1 MKILVLIISIFF
13 FINIANSNEC
23 GNNSKLKVGIIEN
36 EYIDYKYYLY
46 YSLYNYSLINSSEFE
61 LEVVD
66 NNIDEFDIVFGE
78 YFQIE
83 KLNKRSIDY
92 PSEVSEFYNKN
103 QIRIKEENIFPLDL
117 DTFILLKRDNIKKL
131 NFEDLSEF
139 YDPVRY
145 TLGLSQVSKEN
156 FLNLLMYSLGENN
169 FNIEKVSF
177 DSILDLYTTSYKNIN
192 KNILENNFDTIFQ
205 SYQNNENIFTLFSD
219 GILLYKDIIYESF
232 QLFPQSKYKWDDN
245 KGTFVDST
253 ENTPYSFFGFS
264 AYLNNTKKI
273 GFICYLLDSE
283 SRNSAFKN
291 FNIQISPFSIHELD
305 LNAINLSNEYKDIL
319 SKKNK
324 NILRPAYFE
333 ALKLFDPINKV
344 FKKDILNINIRP
356 QDDYLN

>member
-1 MKILVLIISIFF
+1 MKVLVLVISIFF
-13 FINIANSNEC
+13 YINISNSKEC
-23 GNNSKLKVGIIEN
+23 ENNSKLKVGIIEN
-36 EYIDYKYYLY
+36 EFIDYKYYLY

-92 PSEVSEFYNKN
+92 PNEVLEFYNKN
-103 QIRIKEENIFPLDL
+103 QILIKEENIFPLDL
-117 DTFILLKRDNIKKL
+117 DTFILLKRKDIKKL

-145 TLGLSQVSKEN
+145 TLGLSQVPKEN

-169 FNIEKVSF
+169 LNIEKVSF
-177 DSILDLYTTSYKNIN
+177 DTILDLYTTSYKNIN
-192 KNILENNFDTIFQ
+192 KNILANNFDTVFQ

-232 QLFPQSKYKWDDN
+232 QLFPQSKYKWDED
-245 KGTFVDST
+245 KGTFIDST

-264 AYLNNTKKI
+264 AYLNNTNKI

-283 SRNSAFKN
+283 SRNNAFKN
-291 FNIQISPFSIHELD
+291 FNIQISPFSLNELD
-305 LNAINLSNEYKDIL
+305 LNNSNLSNEYKDIL
-319 SKKNK
+319 SIKNK
-324 NILRPAYFE
+324 NILSPTYFE
-333 ALKLFDPINKV
+333 ALKLYDPINKV